1 MAKPNGNRFSSSRP
15 PRDDAVGPDPVSL
28 YLREI
33 VLRRPLSLD
42 ESVNEE
48 SLATYG
54 DSLADWRI
62 VPTDTAAGGH
72 GREDRSRARDVT
84 PA

>member
-33 VLRRPLSLD
+33 VLRPLLSAADERDLGRQLVDGRAALCCALHASPTRP
-42 ESVNEE
+42 
-48 SLATYG
+48 AT
-54 DSLADWRI
+54 
-62 VPTDTAAGGH
+62 
-72 GREDRSRARDVT
+72 
-84 PA
+84 